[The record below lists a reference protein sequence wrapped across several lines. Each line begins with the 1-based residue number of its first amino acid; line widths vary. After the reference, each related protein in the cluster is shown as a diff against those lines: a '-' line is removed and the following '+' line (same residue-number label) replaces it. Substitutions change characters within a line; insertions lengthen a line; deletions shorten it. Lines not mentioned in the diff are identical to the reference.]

1 MKKILTACLVICI
14 GFAFLSGCKRTSETG
29 GSRTSETESSKPIKI
44 GYYSFAATM
53 GFYKE
58 MYEGMEA
65 ACKAKGY
72 ELIPVFTDADPVKMR
87 SAYDQFKTMGVDI
100 IIDAN
105 SIADVVKPFA
115 EDALEDKIPYIS
127 LFVSYP
133 EPLYTFGPSNSDM
146 GNAVGTYIGE
156 LIKKEWNGK
165 IDGIILCG
173 SFTDAPDITERLTT
187 AVPALGEIINV
198 EGKEVIQVDAF
209 SDQALIFQRV
219 TNTLAANPNKKFA
232 MFCQNDDVAN
242 ASFSAVE
249 SAGRGGD
256 VMGTGSDCIEI
267 ALQCFKEAIDSG
279 NLTVP
284 WRGSIFF
291 DTMDWS
297 RQIVEMAEK
306 LIHSEPCPYSIVAPA
321 SVCGIYNLYQYH
333 PELRD

>member
-1 MKKILTACLVICI
+1 MKRILTACLVICI
-14 GFAFLSGCKRTSETG
+14 GFTFFTGCKRSGDAGPKT
-29 GSRTSETESSKPIKI
+29 IKI

-58 MYEGMEA
+58 MYEGMLA
-65 ACKAKGY
+65 ACAAKGY
-72 ELIPVFTDADPVKMR
+72 ELTPIFTDADPVKMR

-115 EDALEDKIPYIS
+115 EDALEDGIPYIS

-133 EPLYTFGPSNSDM
+133 EPLYTFGPSNPQM
-146 GNAVGTYIGE
+146 GEAVGTYIGE
-156 LIKKEWNGK
+156 LIKKEWNGE

-173 SFTDAPDITERLTT
+173 SFIDAPDITERLTT
-187 AVPALGEIINV
+187 AVPALGKIINV
-198 EGKEVIQVDAF
+198 EGKEVIRVDAL

-249 SAGRGGD
+249 AAGREND
-256 VMGTGSDCIEI
+256 IMGTGSDCIEI
-267 ALQCFKEAIDSG
+267 AREYFKKAADSG
-279 NLTVP
+279 NLTAP

-306 LIHSEPCPYSIVAPA
+306 MIRREPVPYSIVGPA
-321 SVCGIYNLYQYH
+321 SVCGIYNLYEYF
-333 PELRD
+333 PGMKD